1 MLVQLTLDDKGVSI
15 WPIDTKL
22 DKQPDDGEW
31 YDTDCETRGTN
42 GLTDFESTER
52 MLGRE
57 LKPGERVVLEIKE
70 KPS

>member
-1 MLVQLTLDDKGVSI
+1 MIIQLTLDDKGIAV
-15 WPIDTKL
+15 WPADTKL
-22 DKQPDDGEW
+22 EHQDGEW
-31 YDTDCETRGTN
+31 YDQDCETRGTN